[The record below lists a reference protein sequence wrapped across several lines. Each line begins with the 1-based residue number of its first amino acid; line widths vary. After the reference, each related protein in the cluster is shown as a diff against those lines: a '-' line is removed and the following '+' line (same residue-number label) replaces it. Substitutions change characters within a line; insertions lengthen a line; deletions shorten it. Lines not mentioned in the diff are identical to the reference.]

1 MLETI
6 PSFSFSALWGRY
18 EDEDE
23 DEEDEDQSDVQDEEE
38 RAELEQNVA
47 ENPKILIFFF
57 KTSIVSKK
65 LRGNDTILKCFM
77 EMT

>member
-38 RAELEQNVA
+38 RAELEENVA

-57 KTSIVSKK
+57 E
-65 LRGNDTILKCFM
+65 N
-77 EMT
+77 

>member
-6 PSFSFSALWGRY
+6 PSFSYSTLRGRY
-18 EDEDE
+18 EDE

-38 RAELEQNVA
+38 RAKLEENAA

-57 KTSIVSKK
+57 E
-65 LRGNDTILKCFM
+65 N
-77 EMT
+77 

>member
-6 PSFSFSALWGRY
+6 PSFSFSALWGHY
-18 EDEDE
+18 EDE

-38 RAELEQNVA
+38 RAELEENVA